1 MEGQIDLGREK
12 QTDRRTDR
20 HGLTRTDTDRHGP
33 AQTNTDQHGPTQTN
47 MEQLGP
53 TRTNKRTNGLT
64 DGPMDTQNVRSI
76 PSQLSYTVNGL

>member
-20 HGLTRTDTDRHGP
+20 HGLTRTDTDRLGP
-33 AQTNTDQHGPTQTN
+33 TQTNTDQHGATQTN
-47 MEQLGP
+47 MDQLGP
-53 TRTNKRTNGLT
+53 TRTNKRTIGLT